1 MKLFASIDQGTSSTR
16 TIIFD
21 KDLKTVDSRQE
32 AYELNFPNSGWV
44 EIDPEVLRN
53 SVMNTMEPLVDK
65 YKDKLNSIS
74 ITNQRESTIIW
85 NKKTGNAIYPII
97 VWQDRRTEG
106 YCNELKRQGHESMI
120 QNKTGLVIDPYFSAT
135 KIKWIL
141 NNVKQAK
148 VLLKSNNL
156 LFGTVDTFLIWKLTK
171 GKQHLTEASNASR
184 TMLYNINNN
193 KWDKEILKKLNI
205 PQKILP
211 EVKNSADNFGKTDK
225 KITGVEISISAVLGD
240 QQAAAFGQTC
250 FEKGSIKSTYGTG
263 AFVIMNTGP
272 KKINSKNKLLTTIC
286 YRLNNKNTY
295 ALEGSIFIAGA
306 GVQWLRDKVKLIKK
320 APETEKISKSSKV
333 NDGVFVVPAF
343 SGMGAPYWRPDARG
357 VITGL
362 TRDSDWK
369 SIVRATVESVGYQS
383 FDLFDSMNKDGL
395 KPKIVKVDGGM
406 VANNWFTQFL
416 ADIINLK
423 VVRPKILETTA
434 LGVALLAGLQIGEYK
449 SLNQIKNMWKKDRV
463 FSPNIKKTLRN
474 ELLAGWKLA
483 IPGPPL
489 RTLCLLFER
498 FHPRG
503 TRSPA
508 RPPILRSLQLPVL
521 RLRYGRFGFHLRHS
535 IPQHVP
541 PL

>member
-1 MKLFASIDQGTSSTR
+1 MKKFIISIDQGTTSSR
-16 TIIFD
+16 VILFD
-21 KDLKTVDSRQE
+21 TKGNIVFVSQ
-32 AYELNFPNSGWV
+32 YEFKQYFPKNGWV
-44 EIDPEVLRN
+44 EHNPNEIWSTTLKALKQVIN
-53 SVMNTMEPLVDK
+53 K
-65 YKDKLNSIS
+65 AKKLKGHILTIG
-74 ITNQRESTIIW
+74 ITNQRETTILW
-85 NKKTGNAIYPII
+85 NKKTGKPIYNAI
-97 VWQDRRTEG
+97 VWQDRRTQD
-106 YCNELKRQGHESMI
+106 YCKLLKKKNYENLFR
-120 QNKTGLVIDPYFSAT
+120 NKTGLFIDPYFSAT

-141 NNVKQAK
+141 DNVKISK
-148 VLLKSNNL
+148 KLLSSNDL

-171 GKQHLTEASNASR
+171 GKLHLTEASNASR

-205 PQKILP
+205 PRKILP

-320 APETEKISKSSKV
+320 ATETEKISKSSKV

-357 VITGL
+357 VIAGL

-369 SIVRATVESVGYQS
+369 SIVRATLESVGYQS

-434 LGVALLAGLQIGEYK
+434 LGVALLAGYQIGEYK
-449 SLNQIKNMWKKDRV
+449 SFNQIKDMWKKDRI
-463 FSPNIKKTLRN
+463 FKPKMSQNFRKD
-474 ELLAGWKLA
+474 LLNGWKLA
-483 IPGPPL
+483 IKK
-489 RTLCLLFER
+489 TL
-498 FHPRG
+498 
-503 TRSPA
+503 A
-508 RPPILRSLQLPVL
+508 
-521 RLRYGRFGFHLRHS
+521 
-535 IPQHVP
+535 
-541 PL
+541 

>member
-1 MKLFASIDQGTSSTR
+1 MKKFIISIDQGTTSSR
-16 TIIFD
+16 VILFD
-21 KDLKTVDSRQE
+21 TKGNIVFVSQFEFKQ
-32 AYELNFPNSGWV
+32 YFPKNGWV
-44 EIDPEVLRN
+44 EHNPNEIWSTTLKALKQVIN
-53 SVMNTMEPLVDK
+53 K
-65 YKDKLNSIS
+65 AKKLKGHILTIG
-74 ITNQRESTIIW
+74 ITNQRETTILW
-85 NKKTGNAIYPII
+85 NKRTGKPIYNAI
-97 VWQDRRTEG
+97 VWQDRRTQD
-106 YCNELKRQGHESMI
+106 YCKLLKKKNYENSFRK
-120 QNKTGLVIDPYFSAT
+120 KTGLFIDPYFSAT
-135 KIKWIL
+135 KIKWIID
-141 NNVKQAK
+141 NVKISK
-148 VLLKSNNL
+148 KLLSSNDL

-193 KWDKEILKKLNI
+193 NWDKEILKKLNI
-205 PQKILP
+205 PKKILP

-320 APETEKISKSSKV
+320 APETEKISKSSKI

-434 LGVALLAGLQIGEYK
+434 LGVALLAGYQIGEYK
-449 SLNQIKNMWKKDRV
+449 SFNQIKDMWKKDRI
-463 FSPNIKKTLRN
+463 FKPKMKQNFRKD
-474 ELLAGWKLA
+474 LLNGWKLA
-483 IPGPPL
+483 IKK
-489 RTLCLLFER
+489 TL
-498 FHPRG
+498 
-503 TRSPA
+503 A
-508 RPPILRSLQLPVL
+508 
-521 RLRYGRFGFHLRHS
+521 
-535 IPQHVP
+535 
-541 PL
+541 